1 MIRSFYSI
9 RRRILQAFS
18 LWCLLSVPL
27 GYFCFDIDAEV
38 VRAFGKEYG
47 YATMFTPFFI
57 LMAVVIYIGVMS
69 MKKGRIFCSHI
80 CPMQL
85 CLELI
90 KSKGKSTWLKRIG
103 WGLVLSLLITQSLV
117 AFFVPVSAQFSLLR
131 SGSLMMSGVLGA
143 ILLLFLILFVV
154 YKDTFCKKA
163 CPYNFM
169 QLMLRSDRT
178 RVMEFRN
185 PDHTCTNCKKCDE
198 VCPYDLQAR
207 FESHGLDCSNCNLCQ
222 DACTEEL
229 GAGNSL
235 FHRHDPFIE
244 SET

>member
-9 RRRILQAFS
+9 RRRVLQAFS

-80 CPMQL
+80 CPMHL
-85 CLELI
+85 YLELI

-117 AFFVPVSAQFSLLR
+117 AFFVPVLPSFR
-131 SGSLMMSGVLGA
+131 G
-143 ILLLFLILFVV
+143 FV
-154 YKDTFCKKA
+154 
-163 CPYNFM
+163 
-169 QLMLRSDRT
+169 R
-178 RVMEFRN
+178 
-185 PDHTCTNCKKCDE
+185 
-198 VCPYDLQAR
+198 AR
-207 FESHGLDCSNCNLCQ
+207 
-222 DACTEEL
+222 
-229 GAGNSL
+229 
-235 FHRHDPFIE
+235 
-244 SET
+244 